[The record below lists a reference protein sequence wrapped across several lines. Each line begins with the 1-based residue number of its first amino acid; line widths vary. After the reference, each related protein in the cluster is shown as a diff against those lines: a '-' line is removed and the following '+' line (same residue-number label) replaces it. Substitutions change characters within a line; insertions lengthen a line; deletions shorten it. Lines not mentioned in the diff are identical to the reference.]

1 MSSGILTNFRGLRA
15 LVVHRTD
22 RNRTVLVD
30 ILGRLGLEVT
40 TLDPDSL
47 PSATEPVADLVLF
60 DADEDGFEPS
70 CLSDLSEMP
79 TIALIGNQPPS
90 RQAPVFRYQC
100 DSHIQKPIRSS
111 GVFTALLLAVNGHQ
125 RTKRS
130 ADQFET
136 LRQRLSGRRMVMKA
150 VLRMMSENGID
161 EDAAYEQLR
170 RGAMHRR
177 IPIEEMARES
187 LGTNDGTMRL
197 SSQARISR
205 KA

>member
-1 MSSGILTNFRGLRA
+1 MSSSILTNFRGLRA
-15 LVVHRTD
+15 LVVHRAD
-22 RNRTVLVD
+22 SNRTVLVD

-40 TLDPDSL
+40 ALDPDSL
-47 PSATEPVADLVLF
+47 TPATDPEADLVLF
-60 DADEDGFEPS
+60 DADEDSFEPS

-79 TIALIGNQPPS
+79 TIALIGNEAPS
-90 RQAPVFRYQC
+90 RLARVFRYQC

-130 ADQFET
+130 ADQLET

-150 VLRMMSENGID
+150 VLRMMSEHGID
-161 EDAAYEQLR
+161 EEAAYARLR
-170 RGAMHRR
+170 QGAMHRR
-177 IPIEEMARES
+177 IPIEELARES
-187 LGTNDGTMRL
+187 LGKDEGTMPL
-197 SSQARISR
+197 SSQARMSR